1 MTLKEN
7 AKLLPDSPLNHLK
20 KHPHHS
26 NSIISDGTPLYIY
39 QDEACRT
46 VLEDYQL
53 KRGIYNHINILK
65 IPTGDGKT
73 FITEHLVKS
82 ILDLDK
88 EYENDTSKK
97 TIFLCSPLL
106 EVLEDMKEKMISL
119 RDSRDD
125 IMLFF
130 DKEER
135 GVEGIRS
142 YDKSHSMG
150 VHKIFVFS
158 DQWAEHN
165 HYFLPEKCDFLERDE
180 SKGLTS
186 SSSDEARRWF
196 SEYNWQGK
204 WYKKII
210 SYGGY
215 VLLLNATP
223 TDAQYNSKSFNI
235 LNIEVKPNLWKKPF
249 LNEHHA
255 LYADTKDD
263 KEFELKRFIYDF
275 LHKNL
280 TYRYRVDLIG
290 NESLTKHKKKSAII
304 KCSTANAYHGLL
316 TWQVSDIIKEY
327 NKELTG
333 TIFSIENPKTKEII
347 KHKYEGD
354 LLCPMIKDKDNEGK
368 LKYINSF
375 HYKENI
381 LIVCELGTYGVNV
394 KNCSHLFLLRDSKDQ
409 HIGKVYTA
417 EQLYGRLKRNLWND
431 WIFMIDKM
439 LDLPSITIED
449 YDWIRDTF
457 TDVASKN
464 LWFLQT
470 NVNNLAF
477 TNFIQEM
484 PRRKEI
490 QDTID
495 DLVLNLFKWKP
506 DSNGVMIST
515 GNDED
520 RNYTDVRFD
529 KCDCC
534 DNLIFDIHYDKLIQR
549 GYSKVSAMAYA
560 IKDVMQNAHKHTNDD
575 GTQRSVCNSC
585 HAIETREKK
594 HYLPSDHP
602 DRESA

>member
-1 MTLKEN
+1 M
-7 AKLLPDSPLNHLK
+7 
-20 KHPHHS
+20 
-26 NSIISDGTPLYIY
+26 
-39 QDEACRT
+39 
-46 VLEDYQL
+46 
-53 KRGIYNHINILK
+53 
-65 IPTGDGKT
+65 
-73 FITEHLVKS
+73 
-82 ILDLDK
+82 
-88 EYENDTSKK
+88 
-97 TIFLCSPLL
+97 
-106 EVLEDMKEKMISL
+106 
-119 RDSRDD
+119 
-125 IMLFF
+125 
-130 DKEER
+130 
-135 GVEGIRS
+135 
-142 YDKSHSMG
+142 
-150 VHKIFVFS
+150 
-158 DQWAEHN
+158 
-165 HYFLPEKCDFLERDE
+165 
-180 SKGLTS
+180 
-186 SSSDEARRWF
+186 
-196 SEYNWQGK
+196 
-204 WYKKII
+204 
-210 SYGGY
+210 
-215 VLLLNATP
+215 
-223 TDAQYNSKSFNI
+223 
-235 LNIEVKPNLWKKPF
+235 KPNLWKKPF

-290 NESLTKHKKKSAII
+290 NESLTKHKKKRAII

-549 GYSKVSAMAYA
+549 GYSKVSAMSYA